1 MKKLY
6 FECYSGISGD
16 MTVGALVDLGVNEEN
31 LIKALKSIPA
41 KGFDVK
47 ISKVKKSGLDVC
59 DFAVVLDK
67 DHENYD
73 HDMQYLHGNHDRQQH
88 HHEHRNLK
96 DIEKIIDE
104 TKINEHT
111 KKIAK
116 KIFKVLAKAEAKVHG
131 VKIEDVHFHEVGVI
145 DSIVDI
151 IAIAYCIDELDINE
165 VVTSSLYEGKGFI
178 RCQHGLIPV
187 PAPATLN
194 IISEYCLDLHLL
206 DIDGELVTPTGA
218 AVIAALKTDDRLPSK
233 YNILKVG
240 MGAGKRS
247 YPTSGILRV
256 MIIEGGEENE

>member
-16 MTVGALVDLGVNEEN
+16 MTVGALIDLGVNEAS

-41 KGFDVK
+41 KGFDIK
-47 ISKVKKSGLDVC
+47 ISKVKKSGLNVC
-59 DFAVVLDK
+59 DFNVILDK
-67 DHENYD
+67 EHDNHD
-73 HDMQYLHGNHDRQQH
+73 HDMKYLHGHDHHHCH
-88 HHEHRNLK
+88 HHEHRNLR

-104 TKINEHT
+104 TKINENT
-111 KKIAK
+111 KKVAK

-131 VKIEDVHFHEVGVI
+131 IKIDDVHFHEVGAI

-151 IAIAYCIDELDINE
+151 IAIAYCFDELGINE
-165 VVTSSLYEGKGFI
+165 VVTSSLYDGKGFI
-178 RCQHGLIPV
+178 RCQHGLIPI

-194 IISEYCLDLHLL
+194 IISDYHLNLHLL

-218 AVIAALKTDDRLPSK
+218 AVIAALKTDDKLPSK
-233 YNILKVG
+233 YSILKVG
-240 MGAGKRS
+240 MGAGKRD

-256 MIIEGGEENE
+256 MIIEGEDANE